1 MAKNKNVEI
10 SLEEKLK
17 KALIPVDEQPYT
29 IPSNWVWVG
38 LKYISKKIFAGGD
51 KPENFSK
58 MKTDKNIFP
67 IFSNGIDKDGLYG
80 YTDEAKVLEKA
91 LTISA
96 RGTIGFTKIREAN
109 FTPIIRLIVI
119 ILKDRILYKFL
130 DYYFKYNSL
139 EGVGSSIPQ
148 LTVPIVNEKIIPLPP
163 LNEQKRIVEKLDFL
177 FEKTKRAKEIIEEI
191 KIDIENRKISILDRA
206 FKGTLTSKW
215 RNDNKTSDVKE
226 LLKTINDEKIKK
238 WEEDCLQAEKDGN
251 KKPKKPIIKEVKDMI
266 VPVDEQPYKLPDSWV
281 WVRLEDVVTLDNG
294 EIIENEELVYFD
306 VKTLRVNVE
315 FEKKNSG
322 RLVEKNDLVI
332 LVDGENS
339 GEIFKIPYRGY
350 MGSTFKKLNYKK
362 EQMWEYISIFLRK
375 NKEVFKNNKIGSAI
389 PHLNK
394 TLFKEI
400 EFPLPPLNEQK
411 RIVEKLDFLF
421 DKTKKAKEIIE
432 EIKIDIENRKIS
444 ILDRAFKGVLT
455 SKWRNKNK
463 VSDAKELLKL
473 INDEKI
479 KKWEEDCLQ
488 AEKNGNKKPKKP
500 IIREIEDMIVPVDEQ
515 PYKLPD
521 SWVWVKLGDIGKITS
536 GGTPTSNEKSYYG
549 GDIIWITP
557 ADMSKQQS
565 SPWFSNSSKKIT
577 NLGLQKSSAQ
587 LIEGNSVVYSSRAP
601 IGYVNIVKDKFTTSQ
616 GCKSVTPIKNS
627 LMYIYYVLMERT
639 EDIKYRA
646 SGTTFKEISALEF
659 GKTLVPLPPLEE
671 QQEIV
676 RVLDEVLENENKVKE
691 LLELEE
697 RIDVLEKSI
706 LHKAFKGE
714 LGTQNSSDEHALE
727 LLKEIL

>member
-17 KALIPVDEQPYT
+17 QALVPVDEQPYT

-119 ILKDRILYKFL
+119 ILKDRILYEFL

-191 KIDIENRKISILDRA
+191 KVDIENRKISILDRA

-215 RNDNKTSDVKE
+215 RNENKTSDVKE
-226 LLKTINDEKIKK
+226 LLKSINEEKIKK

-251 KKPKKPIIKEVKDMI
+251 KKPKKPTITEVKDMI

-281 WVRLEDVVTLDNG
+281 WVRLGDLGDYKKGPFGSSLTKSMFVEKGVDTIKVYEQKNAIQKDIKIGNYYITKDYFLEAMTGFEVKPNDIIVSCAGTVGETYIIPNNAEKGIINQALMKITL
-294 EIIENEELVYFD
+294 IEQIHKKYYLEYFD
-306 VKTLRVNVE
+306 YFLKEESRRQSQGTAI
-315 FEKKNSG
+315 KNIPPF
-322 RLVEKNDLVI
+322 K
-332 LVDGENS
+332 
-339 GEIFKIPYRGY
+339 IFK
-350 MGSTFKKLNYKK
+350 
-362 EQMWEYISIFLRK
+362 
-375 NKEVFKNNKIGSAI
+375 
-389 PHLNK
+389 
-394 TLFKEI
+394 
-400 EFPLPPLNEQK
+400 EFP
-411 RIVEKLDFLF
+411 F
-421 DKTKKAKEIIE
+421 
-432 EIKIDIENRKIS
+432 
-444 ILDRAFKGVLT
+444 
-455 SKWRNKNK
+455 
-463 VSDAKELLKL
+463 
-473 INDEKI
+473 
-479 KKWEEDCLQ
+479 
-488 AEKNGNKKPKKP
+488 
-500 IIREIEDMIVPVDEQ
+500 
-515 PYKLPD
+515 
-521 SWVWVKLGDIGKITS
+521 
-536 GGTPTSNEKSYYG
+536 
-549 GDIIWITP
+549 
-557 ADMSKQQS
+557 
-565 SPWFSNSSKKIT
+565 
-577 NLGLQKSSAQ
+577 
-587 LIEGNSVVYSSRAP
+587 
-601 IGYVNIVKDKFTTSQ
+601 
-616 GCKSVTPIKNS
+616 
-627 LMYIYYVLMERT
+627 
-639 EDIKYRA
+639 
-646 SGTTFKEISALEF
+646 
-659 GKTLVPLPPLEE
+659 PLPPLEE

-697 RIDVLEKSI
+697 RIDILEKSI

-714 LGTQNSSDEHALE
+714 LGTQNSSDEPALE

>member
-1 MAKNKNVEI
+1 MAKNKDVEI

-17 KALIPVDEQPYT
+17 QALVPVDEQPYT

-119 ILKDRILYKFL
+119 ILKDRILYEFL

-281 WVRLEDVVTLDNG
+281 WV
-294 EIIENEELVYFD
+294 
-306 VKTLRVNVE
+306 
-315 FEKKNSG
+315 
-322 RLVEKNDLVI
+322 
-332 LVDGENS
+332 
-339 GEIFKIPYRGY
+339 
-350 MGSTFKKLNYKK
+350 
-362 EQMWEYISIFLRK
+362 
-375 NKEVFKNNKIGSAI
+375 
-389 PHLNK
+389 
-394 TLFKEI
+394 
-400 EFPLPPLNEQK
+400 
-411 RIVEKLDFLF
+411 
-421 DKTKKAKEIIE
+421 
-432 EIKIDIENRKIS
+432 
-444 ILDRAFKGVLT
+444 
-455 SKWRNKNK
+455 
-463 VSDAKELLKL
+463 
-473 INDEKI
+473 
-479 KKWEEDCLQ
+479 
-488 AEKNGNKKPKKP
+488 
-500 IIREIEDMIVPVDEQ
+500 
-515 PYKLPD
+515 
-521 SWVWVKLGDIGKITS
+521 KLGDIGKITS

-627 LMYIYYVLMERT
+627 LMYIYYVLIERT

-697 RIDVLEKSI
+697 RIDILEKSI

-714 LGTQNSSDEHALE
+714 LGTQNNSDESALN
-727 LLKEIL
+727 LLKSIL

>member
-17 KALIPVDEQPYT
+17 QALVPVDEQPYT

-119 ILKDRILYKFL
+119 ILKDRILYEFL

-215 RNDNKTSDVKE
+215 RSENKTSDVKE
-226 LLKTINDEKIKK
+226 LLKSINEEKIKK

-251 KKPKKPIIKEVKDMI
+251 KKPKKPTITEVKDMI

-281 WVRLEDVVTLDNG
+281 WVRLENLCEVKGGKRIPKG
-294 EIIENEELVYFD
+294 EEFSNEKTKNVY
-306 VKTLRVNVE
+306 LRVSDFNNYSINQDKLKYISDDLA
-315 FEKKNSG
+315 EKLKNYKIST
-322 RLVEKNDLVI
+322 EDLYLSI
-332 LVDGENS
+332 AGTI
-339 GEIFKIPYRGY
+339 GKIGIIPYELDK
-350 MGSTFKKLNYKK
+350 SFLTENAVKLTNL
-362 EQMWEYISIFLRK
+362 S
-375 NKEVFKNNKIGSAI
+375 NATNNKFL
-389 PHLNK
+389 LNCFK
-394 TLFKEI
+394 TNFI
-400 EFPLPPLNEQK
+400 QN
-411 RIVEKLDFLF
+411 
-421 DKTKKAKEIIE
+421 
-432 EIKIDIENRKIS
+432 
-444 ILDRAFKGVLT
+444 
-455 SKWRNKNK
+455 
-463 VSDAKELLKL
+463 L
-473 INDEKI
+473 IND
-479 KKWEEDCLQ
+479 
-488 AEKNGNKKPKKP
+488 
-500 IIREIEDMIVPVDEQ
+500 
-515 PYKLPD
+515 
-521 SWVWVKLGDIGKITS
+521 SITS
-536 GGTPTSNEKSYYG
+536 SGQPKLAIFRIEN
-549 GDIIWITP
+549 
-557 ADMSKQQS
+557 
-565 SPWFSNSSKKIT
+565 FSI
-577 NLGLQKSSAQ
+577 
-587 LIEGNSVVYSSRAP
+587 
-601 IGYVNIVKDKFTTSQ
+601 
-616 GCKSVTPIKNS
+616 
-627 LMYIYYVLMERT
+627 
-639 EDIKYRA
+639 
-646 SGTTFKEISALEF
+646 
-659 GKTLVPLPPLEE
+659 PLPPLEE

-676 RVLDEVLENENKVKE
+676 RILDEVLENENKVKE

-697 RIDVLEKSI
+697 RIDILEKSI

-714 LGTQNSSDEHALE
+714 LGTQNSSDESAME
-727 LLKEIL
+727 LLKNIL

>member
-191 KIDIENRKISILDRA
+191 KVDIENRKISILDRV

-215 RNDNKTSDVKE
+215 RSENKTSDVKE
-226 LLKTINDEKIKK
+226 LLKSINEEKIKK

-281 WVRLEDVVTLDNG
+281 W
-294 EIIENEELVYFD
+294 
-306 VKTLRVNVE
+306 
-315 FEKKNSG
+315 G
-322 RLVEKNDLVI
+322 R
-332 LVDGENS
+332 
-339 GEIFKIPYRGY
+339 
-350 MGSTFKKLNYKK
+350 
-362 EQMWEYISIFLRK
+362 
-375 NKEVFKNNKIGSAI
+375 
-389 PHLNK
+389 
-394 TLFKEI
+394 
-400 EFPLPPLNEQK
+400 
-411 RIVEKLDFLF
+411 
-421 DKTKKAKEIIE
+421 
-432 EIKIDIENRKIS
+432 
-444 ILDRAFKGVLT
+444 
-455 SKWRNKNK
+455 
-463 VSDAKELLKL
+463 
-473 INDEKI
+473 
-479 KKWEEDCLQ
+479 
-488 AEKNGNKKPKKP
+488 
-500 IIREIEDMIVPVDEQ
+500 
-515 PYKLPD
+515 
-521 SWVWVKLGDIGKITS
+521 LGDISEKIS
-536 GGTPTSNEKSYYG
+536 KGTTPRGDDGYIEEGVNFLRVENIGNNNSINLSNIKYINEKTHNGFLKRSILKEK
-549 GDIIWITP
+549 DILISIAGT
-557 ADMSKQQS
+557 
-565 SPWFSNSSKKIT
+565 
-577 NLGLQKSSAQ
+577 LGRTA
-587 LIEGNSVVYSSRAP
+587 
-601 IGYVNIVKDKFTTSQ
+601 IVKKEDLPANINQAISFVRLIDNNKVLENFIILYLNSPIIKSTLLSQ
-616 GCKSVTPIKNS
+616 VKVTAIPNLTLEIIS
-627 LMYIYYVLMERT
+627 
-639 EDIKYRA
+639 DIK
-646 SGTTFKEISALEF
+646 F
-659 GKTLVPLPPLEE
+659 PLPPLEE

-697 RIDVLEKSI
+697 RIDILEKSI

-714 LGTQNSSDEHALE
+714 LGTQNSSDESALE

>member
-17 KALIPVDEQPYT
+17 QALVPVDEQPYT

-119 ILKDRILYKFL
+119 ILKDRILYEFL

-177 FEKTKRAKEIIEEI
+177 FEKTKRAKEIIEEV

-215 RNDNKTSDVKE
+215 RNENKTSDVKE
-226 LLKTINDEKIKK
+226 LLKTINEEKIKK

-281 WVRLEDVVTLDNG
+281 WVR
-294 EIIENEELVYFD
+294 
-306 VKTLRVNVE
+306 
-315 FEKKNSG
+315 
-322 RLVEKNDLVI
+322 
-332 LVDGENS
+332 
-339 GEIFKIPYRGY
+339 
-350 MGSTFKKLNYKK
+350 
-362 EQMWEYISIFLRK
+362 
-375 NKEVFKNNKIGSAI
+375 
-389 PHLNK
+389 
-394 TLFKEI
+394 
-400 EFPLPPLNEQK
+400 
-411 RIVEKLDFLF
+411 
-421 DKTKKAKEIIE
+421 
-432 EIKIDIENRKIS
+432 
-444 ILDRAFKGVLT
+444 
-455 SKWRNKNK
+455 
-463 VSDAKELLKL
+463 
-473 INDEKI
+473 
-479 KKWEEDCLQ
+479 
-488 AEKNGNKKPKKP
+488 
-500 IIREIEDMIVPVDEQ
+500 
-515 PYKLPD
+515 
-521 SWVWVKLGDIGKITS
+521 LGDIGKITS

-627 LMYIYYVLMERT
+627 LMYIYYVLIERT

-714 LGTQNSSDEHALE
+714 LGTQNSSDESALE

>member
-1 MAKNKNVEI
+1 MAKNNKVEI

-17 KALIPVDEQPYT
+17 QALVPVDEQPYT
-29 IPSNWVWVG
+29 IPSNWVWTRLG
-38 LKYISKKIFAGGD
+38 EISKLSGGSGF
-51 KPENFSK
+51 PEKYQGFL
-58 MKTDKNIFP
+58 DKNIPFYKVGSLKNIDDNFYIENSENYIDDDILTEIKAKLFP
-67 IFSNGIDKDGLYG
+67 ANTIIFAKIG
-80 YTDEAKVLEKA
+80 EA
-91 LTISA
+91 
-96 RGTIGFTKIREAN
+96 
-109 FTPIIRLIVI
+109 IRLNRRA
-119 ILKDRILYKFL
+119 ILKENSCIDNNLMALVSNSSCYFRYVYFWLKKEDLYK
-130 DYYFKYNSL
+130 YA
-139 EGVGSSIPQ
+139 Q
-148 LTVPIVNEKIIPLPP
+148 ATTVPSIRQSTLEELEFPLPP

-177 FEKTKRAKEIIEEI
+177 FEKTKRAKEIIEEV
-191 KIDIENRKISILDRA
+191 KVDIENRKISILDRA

-215 RNDNKTSDVKE
+215 RNENKTSDVKE

-266 VPVDEQPYKLPDSWV
+266 VP
-281 WVRLEDVVTLDNG
+281 
-294 EIIENEELVYFD
+294 
-306 VKTLRVNVE
+306 
-315 FEKKNSG
+315 
-322 RLVEKNDLVI
+322 
-332 LVDGENS
+332 
-339 GEIFKIPYRGY
+339 
-350 MGSTFKKLNYKK
+350 
-362 EQMWEYISIFLRK
+362 
-375 NKEVFKNNKIGSAI
+375 A
-389 PHLNK
+389 
-394 TLFKEI
+394 
-400 EFPLPPLNEQK
+400 
-411 RIVEKLDFLF
+411 
-421 DKTKKAKEIIE
+421 
-432 EIKIDIENRKIS
+432 
-444 ILDRAFKGVLT
+444 
-455 SKWRNKNK
+455 
-463 VSDAKELLKL
+463 
-473 INDEKI
+473 
-479 KKWEEDCLQ
+479 
-488 AEKNGNKKPKKP
+488 
-500 IIREIEDMIVPVDEQ
+500 DEQ

-627 LMYIYYVLMERT
+627 LMYIYYVLIERT

-676 RVLDEVLENENKVKE
+676 RVLDGVLENENKVKE

-697 RIDVLEKSI
+697 RIEILEKSI

-714 LGTQNSSDEHALE
+714 LGTQNNCDESALN
-727 LLKEIL
+727 LLKSIL